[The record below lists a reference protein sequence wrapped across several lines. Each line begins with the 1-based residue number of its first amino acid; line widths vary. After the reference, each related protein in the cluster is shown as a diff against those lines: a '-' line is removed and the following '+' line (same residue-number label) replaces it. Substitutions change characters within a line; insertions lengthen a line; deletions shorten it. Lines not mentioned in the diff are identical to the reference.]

1 MSGLPSLIPPSVM
14 QPSNDVWFD
23 DGNVILQAEST
34 LFKVYR
40 GILVQNSTVFH
51 DMVGELRTGS
61 VSNKVYHGYSSQF
74 HRPPVALKHINHVP

>member
-1 MSGLPSLIPPSVM
+1 MSGLPSLIQPSAM

-40 GILVQNSTVFH
+40 GILAQNSSVFH
-51 DMVGELRTGS
+51 DMVGEL
-61 VSNKVYHGYSSQF
+61 
-74 HRPPVALKHINHVP
+74 